1 MTETF
6 LLGLILSIISTAYAK
21 GGGKGS
27 SSSGKSSSSNSKS
40 GPQSASGGS
49 GSNVIVYSSGFSTRC
64 VDSLTSQTVSCPPN
78 VRAAATRRRTI
89 LTVIVF
95 FSVVGGF
102 LVIIATICLW
112 KRYRI
117 RRTPTKQPTLLPIE
131 PTPEQKNYQQLVDQP
146 SGNATRVDKGR
157 PIADE
162 PVTTDTNEAA
172 IHVAVSSI
180 EFRVPVYF
188 DDRSWRDLPSMPF
201 LNFSVPTPS
210 SLPLWR
216 MFKTDIPMGNNDV
229 PAIEARSAQFF
240 NNGYATVSSQLA
252 ADANGYFLLAVSLHI
267 LQARLD
273 YVADTTEAASNFF
286 V

>member
-6 LLGLILSIISTAYAK
+6 LLGLTLSIISAAYAK

-27 SSSGKSSSSNSKS
+27 SSSGKSSSSSSSSKAS
-40 GPQSASGGS
+40 PQSASAGS

-95 FSVVGGF
+95 FSMVGGF
-102 LVIIATICLW
+102 LVIIAAICLW

-146 SGNATRVDKGR
+146 SGDDITRVDKSR
-157 PIADE
+157 PITDE
-162 PVTTDTNEAA
+162 PVTTDT
-172 IHVAVSSI
+172 
-180 EFRVPVYF
+180 
-188 DDRSWRDLPSMPF
+188 
-201 LNFSVPTPS
+201 
-210 SLPLWR
+210 
-216 MFKTDIPMGNNDV
+216 K
-229 PAIEARSAQFF
+229 
-240 NNGYATVSSQLA
+240 
-252 ADANGYFLLAVSLHI
+252 
-267 LQARLD
+267 
-273 YVADTTEAASNFF
+273 
-286 V
+286 